1 MRTTKATIPIV
12 LGVLLALVL
21 PTDAHAVRLSVG
33 SVVVPRDA
41 TSVTVPISLS
51 EKEGVVGY
59 SVVVRYDPRYLS
71 ITDIRGIEAG
81 ADFSVVIN
89 IDSPGIARL
98 TGLDLDLAGLASG
111 SGAVAEIDLQVV
123 DINKLPRS
131 SYVSIVSAEVYDAE
145 ARSVP
150 IEPEPGMISK
160 QFGSPYRR
168 RFR

>member
-59 SVVVRYDPRYLS
+59 SVVVRYDPRYLA
-71 ITDIRGIEAG
+71 ITDIRGIEAA

-98 TGLDLDLAGLASG
+98 TGLDLDLEGLASG
-111 SGAVAEIDLQVV
+111 SGAVAARVV
-123 DINKLPRS
+123 
-131 SYVSIVSAEVYDAE
+131 
-145 ARSVP
+145 VP
-150 IEPEPGMISK
+150 IPPGPKRTIRCPNSFVSSPNITRLPVCDLV
-160 QFGSPYRR
+160 FGFAARR
-168 RFR
+168 VGGALRAVSVI